1 MLLFIMIPVSAVF
14 LLAVFRYT
22 AFFLSNHLAG
32 ELAEIREGT
41 GPMGVPIL
49 RGVVTAMLADAAALF
64 NSLFLLLPEDTPATP
79 GTPVVMVHGLY
90 HNRTAWRI
98 MKRRLKRAGFTNLHT
113 YQYNSFTRDFEPAVL
128 GLLRKL
134 DGLLAGAPDGKAVLV
149 GHSLGGL
156 VCRCVAGNPQYR
168 DRIAALVTLGSPHKG
183 SDLARLGGNRMARD
197 LIPGRHISRAV
208 ERMTDPDCPR
218 LGVYTLTDDLRF
230 PALHA
235 PYRARGA
242 GRKEYAPPMA
252 HVWMLY
258 SREVSGMVSGFLKR
272 EGRDIA
278 FSRKC
283 RTVTGIFEQEPF
295 SRTRFNR

>member
-1 MLLFIMIPVSAVF
+1 MLFFIMVLILVAF
-14 LLAVFRYT
+14 MLAAFRYV

-32 ELAEIREGT
+32 ELREIREGT
-41 GPMGVPIL
+41 GPMGIPIL
-49 RGVVTAMLADAAALF
+49 RGVTTAMLADALALF
-64 NSLFLLLPEDTPATP
+64 NSLFLLLPEDKPVGP
-79 GTPVVMVHGLY
+79 GIPVVMVHGLY

-98 MKRRLKRAGFTNLHT
+98 MKSRLKRAGFANLHT

-134 DGLLAGAPDGKAVLV
+134 DSLSIDRPDGKVVLV

-197 LIPGRHISRAV
+197 LIPGRHIAQAV
-208 ERMTDPDCPR
+208 ERMPDPDCPR
-218 LGVYTLTDDLRF
+218 LGIYTLTDDYVFPLSMLRT
-230 PALHA
+230 
-235 PYRARGA
+235 
-242 GRKEYAPPMA
+242 GREGWEETTCSPMA

-258 SREVSGMVSGFLKR
+258 SREISRLVMDFLKEKVR
-272 EGRDIA
+272 G
-278 FSRKC
+278 
-283 RTVTGIFEQEPF
+283 
-295 SRTRFNR
+295 